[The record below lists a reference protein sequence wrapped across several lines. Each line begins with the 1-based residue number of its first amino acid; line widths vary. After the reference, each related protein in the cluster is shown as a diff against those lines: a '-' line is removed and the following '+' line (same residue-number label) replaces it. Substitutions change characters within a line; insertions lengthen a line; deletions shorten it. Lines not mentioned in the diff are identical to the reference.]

1 MKTIVCRLDLGVTR
15 IAGYT
20 LFDSETKEF
29 QETTTR
35 ETEKLVKAG
44 CVNGLVF
51 DKNGL
56 LVPDVEGWNLPNM
69 KIKSSVGRYRDYDNE
84 KSRGDTIYSVVG
96 VNSTTEGKIYE
107 VINNRC
113 ARVQYTEKQVRS
125 LAEFAWVG
133 GIRIGDD
140 GEIAVCR
147 GVVEEKPEESGEA
160 PNEENLTLAQLFG
173 EADKPPDGEVACQP
187 KKKKHKH

>member
-29 QETTTR
+29 QETTSR
-35 ETEKLVKAG
+35 ETEKLVRAG

-69 KIKSSVGRYRDYDNE
+69 KIKSGVGRYRDYDTE
-84 KSRGDTIYSVVG
+84 KSRGDTVYSVVE
-96 VNSTTEGKIYE
+96 VHTSPEGKVYD

-113 ARVQYTEKQVRS
+113 ARVQYNEKQIRS

-133 GIRIGDD
+133 GIRIGED
-140 GEIAVCR
+140 GEITVCR
-147 GVVEEKPEESGEA
+147 GVVEEKPEESA
-160 PNEENLTLAQLFG
+160 DAQNEEDMTLAQLFG
-173 EADKPPDGEVACQP
+173 EEDKPPGEERKP
-187 KKKKHKH
+187 RSKKKKHK

>member
-56 LVPDVEGWNLPNM
+56 LVPDTEGWNLPNM
-69 KIKSSVGRYRDYDNE
+69 KIKSGVGRYRDYDTE
-84 KSRGDTIYSVVG
+84 KSRGDTVYSVVG
-96 VNSTTEGKIYE
+96 VNSTPEGKTYE
-107 VINNRC
+107 VVNNRC
-113 ARVQYTEKQVRS
+113 ARVQYTEKQIRS

-140 GEIAVCR
+140 GEIAICR
-147 GVVEEKPEESGEA
+147 GVVEENVGEMADA
-160 PNEENLTLAQLFG
+160 PNEDNLTLAQLFG
-173 EADKPPDGEVACQP
+173 EADKPPGEERKP
-187 KKKKHKH
+187 RSKKKKHK